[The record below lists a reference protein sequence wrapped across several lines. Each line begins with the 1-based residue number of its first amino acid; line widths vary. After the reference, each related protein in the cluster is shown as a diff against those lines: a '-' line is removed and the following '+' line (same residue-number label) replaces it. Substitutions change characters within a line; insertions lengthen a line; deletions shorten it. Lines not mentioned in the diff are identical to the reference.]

1 MNKYFSNNYPITNL
15 YKKASAKSEIV
26 SQMIYG
32 DKFRVINKSLKW
44 LKVKIKEDGYVG
56 YIIKKKFINY
66 LKPTHKVSTLFANTY
81 KNANFKNKI
90 KKIPYASK
98 IKIDNLGKKFS
109 KFQNSW
115 VESKNIKSITYRN
128 KNIFKDIK
136 IFKGVKYKWGGKT
149 FRGIDCSA
157 LIQVCLNFNN
167 KFCPR
172 DSSQQVKYFKNNI
185 NLKKIKKNDI
195 IYWKGHVALALSNK
209 KLIHA
214 YGPKRKTL
222 IMNILNAIK
231 IIERTAKLEVI
242 SVKRIN

>member
-115 VESKNIKSITYRN
+115 VESNNIKSITYRN